1 MGRLRLVSVII
12 NVASILGLAACAS
25 RPPSPPEGESV
36 WKPFELGSYHR
47 PVTTDSPEA
56 QQAFDQGLIWAFAFN
71 HDEAVRAF
79 DEARRLDPKMAIA
92 AWGIAL
98 VHGPH
103 INNPSMTEPAAEAAW
118 KALGQARALAA
129 GASPV
134 EQALIQALG
143 ARYAWPNPEDRTSLD
158 LAYAQ
163 AMAEVAK
170 RFPDDADVA
179 TLYAEALMDT
189 RPWSQWTRDGKPEPG
204 TLDVLASL
212 ERALAL
218 APDHPGANHLS
229 IHALEA
235 SPRPERAAA
244 AAERLRSLAPDASHL
259 VHMPAHIDV
268 RLGDWSRAVDTNKRA
283 MEADRRYAKR
293 QKEIGFYRIYMAHNP
308 HFLSWVAMMQ
318 GRRELSLEAAKTV
331 VDGVSVE
338 QTRAAPNFLDAFRT
352 ALQEARKRFGQW
364 DAIVAEPLPP
374 ADLFVSRA
382 HAHFVRAVA
391 LASLDRPDEAEAE
404 RAVFAEALER
414 VPADWYWGA
423 NEARSVLAVGLPYL
437 DGEIAYRR
445 GHLKE
450 SIVKLREAVAS
461 EDALKYDEPPAW
473 TTPSRH
479 ALGAVYLAAGQPANA
494 AAVYG
499 EDLRRFPGNGWS
511 LLGESQALAAQ
522 GKKAEAAALEA
533 QYRRAWDGADTP
545 ITTSCLCVKS
555 AAEAH

>member
-1 MGRLRLVSVII
+1 MGHLRFVSII
-12 NVASILGLAACAS
+12 LLISGVLGLAACSS
-25 RPPSPPEGESV
+25 RPPSPTEEEV
-36 WKPFELGSYHR
+36 AWKPFELGSYHR

-56 QQAFDQGLIWAFAFN
+56 QMAFDQGMIWAFAFN

-79 DEARRLDPKMAIA
+79 DEARRLDPKMAMA

-103 INNPSMTEPAAEAAW
+103 INNPTMTESAAEAAW
-118 KALGQARALAA
+118 KALGQARALS
-129 GASPV
+129 ASARPV
-134 EQALIQALG
+134 EQALIEALG
-143 ARYAWPNPEDRTSLD
+143 ARYAWPNPEDRTALD
-158 LAYAQ
+158 LAYAE
-163 AMAEVAK
+163 AMADVAR

-189 RPWSQWTRDGKPEPG
+189 RPWAQWTRDGKPEPG
-204 TLDVLASL
+204 TAEVLASL

-218 APDHPGANHLS
+218 MPEHPGANHLS

-235 SPRPERAAA
+235 SPQPERAAA
-244 AAERLRSLAPDASHL
+244 AAERLRELAPDASHL

-308 HFLSWVAMMQ
+308 HFLSWAAMMQ
-318 GRRELSLEAAKTV
+318 GRRALALESAQAV
-331 VDGVSVE
+331 LDGVSVE
-338 QTRAAPNFLDAFRT
+338 QTREAPNFLDAFRT
-352 ALQEARKRFGQW
+352 AMQEARKRFGQW
-364 DAIVAEPLPP
+364 DAILAEPLPP
-374 ADLFVSRA
+374 EDLYVSRA

-404 RAVFAEALER
+404 RAVFAAALER

-423 NEARSVLAVGLPYL
+423 NQARPVLAVGLPYV

-445 GHLKE
+445 GRLKE
-450 SIVKLREAVAS
+450 AIVKLREAVAL
-461 EDALKYDEPPAW
+461 EDALTYDEPPAW

-479 ALGAVYLAAGQPANA
+479 ALGAVYLAAGQPAAA

-499 EDLRRFPGNGWS
+499 EDLRRFPENGWS

-522 GKKAEAAALEA
+522 GKTAEAAALEA
-533 QYRRAWDGADTP
+533 QYRRAWKDADAP
-545 ITTSCLCVKS
+545 ITTSCLCVK
-555 AAEAH
+555 AAAGG